1 MTPGELRELFHNKGV
16 RHTERS
22 VQNGIQFRCE
32 GGEVFTVYETGRC
45 SLQGKETDLTRA
57 VAKCAAGAAKSG
69 IVTLTP
75 TPKQA
80 PVFIVYGHDIAARN
94 ELELL
99 LHRMDL
105 EPIILGNL
113 PAEGDTVIEKLE
125 RYIGQHGKVGFACV
139 LLTPDDEG
147 CAMVQPDKKRPRAR
161 QNVVLEL
168 GMVLASLGRR
178 HVAILRQESVEDPSD
193 IGGLIWIG
201 FKNSVAEVG
210 PKLFK
215 ELSRAG
221 YNPRADGL

>member
-1 MTPGELRELFHNKGV
+1 MTPDQLRELFDSKGV
-16 RHTERS
+16 RHTERP

-32 GGEVFTVYETGRC
+32 GGEVFTVYETGKC
-45 SLQGKETDLTRA
+45 LMQGKETDLTRT
-57 VAKCAAGAAKSG
+57 VEKCAAGAAKSS
-69 IVTLTP
+69 IVT
-75 TPKQA
+75 PKPA
-80 PVFIVYGHDIAARN
+80 PVFIVYGHDLAARN

-105 EPIILGNL
+105 EPIILSNL

-147 CAMVQPDKKRPRAR
+147 CAMGQPDQKRPRAR

-193 IGGLIWIG
+193 IAGLIWIE

-210 PKLFK
+210 PRLFK
-215 ELSRAG
+215 ELSKAG
-221 YNPRADGL
+221 YSPRADGL